1 LKLITDEKEK
11 KKMVKKAGILMMAV
25 IMVAVMSAA
34 AFAAEKLNGKVSG
47 VSGDKVTVVL
57 EGAVPA
63 WVKAGATVKAG
74 SAAPKI
80 VSVKGNEV
88 VLRFSKSKAAKI
100 KADSAMSLEES
111 EGEELQGC

>member
-1 LKLITDEKEK
+1 M
-11 KKMVKKAGILMMAV
+11 KMVKKVGILMMAV
-25 IMVAVMSAA
+25 MMAAVMSVA
-34 AFAAEKLNGKVSG
+34 AFAAEKANGKVSG

-74 SAAPKI
+74 ASGAPKI

-88 VLRFSKSKAAKI
+88 VLRFSSKAKAEKI
-100 KADSAMSLEES
+100 KVDSAMPLEES
-111 EGEELQGC
+111 AGEELQGC

>member
-1 LKLITDEKEK
+1 
-11 KKMVKKAGILMMAV
+11 MVKKAGILMMAV
-25 IMVAVMSAA
+25 IMVAVMSVA
-34 AFAAEKLNGKVSG
+34 AFAAEKATGKVSG

-57 EGAVPA
+57 EGALPA

-74 SAAPKI
+74 SGAPKI

-88 VLRFSKSKAAKI
+88 VLRFSKAKAAKI
-100 KADSAMSLEES
+100 KADSTMSLEES